1 MLIRCDPR
9 KDALNIRNHGLSL
22 KEAENLEWD
31 LLKAEED
38 ARFAYGEMRMVGFV
52 PMGMHLFCVVFTDSG
67 EIRRVISL
75 RKATKQEL
83 RRYVDQF

>member
-38 ARFAYGEMRMVGFV
+38 ARFGKR
-52 PMGMHLFCVVFTDSG
+52 S
-67 EIRRVISL
+67 RRL
-75 RKATKQEL
+75 
-83 RRYVDQF
+83 